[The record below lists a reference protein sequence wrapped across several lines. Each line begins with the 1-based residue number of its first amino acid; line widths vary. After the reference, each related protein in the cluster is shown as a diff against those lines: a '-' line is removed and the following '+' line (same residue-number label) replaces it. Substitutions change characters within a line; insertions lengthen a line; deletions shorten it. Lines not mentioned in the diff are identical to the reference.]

1 MSKKRGLSA
10 DEKQKALMD
19 LYLEEVRFDTIY
31 REEEKKREKL
41 IFQVRRQVTVWN
53 LKELEKVA
61 PKKKGIGTCVNA
73 RVWRALF
80 SL

>member
-31 REEEKKREKL
+31 REKKKRSAK
-41 IFQVRRQVTVWN
+41 N
-53 LKELEKVA
+53 
-61 PKKKGIGTCVNA
+61 
-73 RVWRALF
+73 
-80 SL
+80 